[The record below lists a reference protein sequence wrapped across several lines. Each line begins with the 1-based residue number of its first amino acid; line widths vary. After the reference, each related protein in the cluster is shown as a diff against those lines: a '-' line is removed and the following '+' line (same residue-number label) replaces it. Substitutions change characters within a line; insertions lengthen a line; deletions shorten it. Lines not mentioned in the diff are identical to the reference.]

1 MNNWGVL
8 GPALKG
14 YRLNCWRSLI
24 LRHHHNNTI
33 KWAMLPSPISQ
44 RGKPRLEEKAT
55 LMIIVAELGFEPGHC
70 ILNADHTHTHT
81 HPGVGGK
88 PLPLFLKLRI
98 PISKTNDLRK

>member
-1 MNNWGVL
+1 M
-8 GPALKG
+8 
-14 YRLNCWRSLI
+14 
-24 LRHHHNNTI
+24 
-33 KWAMLPSPISQ
+33 
-44 RGKPRLEEKAT
+44 
-55 LMIIVAELGFEPGHC
+55 MIIVAELGFEPGHY